1 MIAPFVSLIYLAIIV
16 LFIISWWKLFEK
28 MGRQGWEGIIPIYNM
43 VILLEMVG
51 KPWWWILLMF
61 IPVVNLVMTI
71 LTYIALSNRFGQSGA
86 FAIGLTFLGFIFFPI
101 LAFGDAQFQPD
112 NNQNTNYTPQA

>member
-51 KPWWWILLMF
+51 KPW
-61 IPVVNLVMTI
+61 
-71 LTYIALSNRFGQSGA
+71 
-86 FAIGLTFLGFIFFPI
+86 
-101 LAFGDAQFQPD
+101 
-112 NNQNTNYTPQA
+112 